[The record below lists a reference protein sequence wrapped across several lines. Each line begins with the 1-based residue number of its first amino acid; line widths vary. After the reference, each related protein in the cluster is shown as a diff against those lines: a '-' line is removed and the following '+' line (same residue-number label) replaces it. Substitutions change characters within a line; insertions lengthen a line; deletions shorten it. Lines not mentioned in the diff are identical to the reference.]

1 MSTGSTLL
9 HSSHHPEPAK
19 ILQLYTRVELFS
31 EGEPPSN
38 SLFVQGTANMGAA
51 SSLGSDTQL
60 LIIDPSADASTR
72 FRVDGQVAAL
82 FTGEAV
88 PVALPLVHTV
98 PGGVAHIRLG
108 DHFVDIYSRQYSNI
122 IMLPA
127 LGILCS
133 GQFGSN
139 VSLPLLAADS
149 DGSDELDTCLLL
161 AQLIKQHRL
170 QLMIP
175 RTGGM
180 TTTKSEA
187 LEHVATDVGYLHG
200 LRRVVTPLAQQQG
213 PLEQVQSAA
222 ATLIP
227 RERTTPT
234 AQAVHRANVARFYR
248 SCSPLPD

>member
-9 HSSHHPEPAK
+9 RSSHSPEPTK
-19 ILQLYTRVELFS
+19 ILQLYARVELFS
-31 EGEPPSN
+31 EGEPPIN
-38 SLFVQGTANMGAA
+38 SLFVQGAANTGMAA
-51 SSLGSDTQL
+51 PLKSDAQL
-60 LIIDPSADASTR
+60 LIIDPGADASTR

-82 FTGEAV
+82 FTGEPV
-88 PVALPLVHTV
+88 PVDLPVVHTV

-108 DHFVDIYSRQYSNI
+108 DHFVDIYSRQYSNVV
-122 IMLPA
+122 MLPA

-139 VSLPLLAADS
+139 VSLPLLAPDS

-180 TTTKSEA
+180 TAAKSDA
-187 LEHVATDVGYLHG
+187 LGHVATDVGYLHS
-200 LRRVVTPLAQQQG
+200 LRRVVTPLAQQQE
-213 PLEQVQSAA
+213 PLEHVQSAA
-222 ATLIP
+222 SALIP

-234 AQAVHRANVARFYR
+234 AQTVHRANVARFYH